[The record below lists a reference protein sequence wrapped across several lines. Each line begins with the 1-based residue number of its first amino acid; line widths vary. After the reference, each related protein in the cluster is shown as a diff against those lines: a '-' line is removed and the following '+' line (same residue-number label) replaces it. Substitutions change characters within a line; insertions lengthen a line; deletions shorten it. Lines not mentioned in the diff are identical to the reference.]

1 MFWIIVII
9 IFLVIGHISSQNE
22 KKKEDEANKKAISQ
36 QKIDLVG
43 SHRSLP
49 RKSPTKESKQK
60 PIQSQVPST
69 RMPIQ
74 DVIPAL
80 RKDRKKLKDLLPA
93 IHSASEQIEPK
104 PASKLA
110 AKPEPKTEP
119 KTEPY
124 PDPTGE
130 IEPKPIDYEALEELI
145 EFLNDEDKLKANPLA
160 QAIVT
165 RRISSILHFTQ
176 VDNLESIA
184 RLGICS
190 VSTMRERRVRYLH
203 NDDMRL
209 DGRLNGISLSIT
221 HPNSLMFYKYRMA
234 SSSKWAI
241 LELAPAVIIDHDCR
255 FCFTNAASSQIRALS
270 DEELTGISAFER
282 MFDGAVKANCPTDV
296 QAEVLCLA
304 DIPTSYIKTVYVE
317 NSWYQRQIEKLNLPF
332 PVQVKKSLFG
342 KRSH

>member
-1 MFWIIVII
+1 MVWVIL
-9 IFLVIGHISSQNE
+9 IFVVLVIGDIVTKNDKR
-22 KKKEDEANKKAISQ
+22 KKQNKKPANLDTAKANLQYLSAKNAIR
-36 QKIDLVG
+36 KTEGGEVKDNGRDENNDIDVPDGLTNQE
-43 SHRSLP
+43 RNDDYKL
-49 RKSPTKESKQK
+49 KQSPTISDLSFSGSKD
-60 PIQSQVPST
+60 S
-69 RMPIQ
+69 
-74 DVIPAL
+74 
-80 RKDRKKLKDLLPA
+80 
-93 IHSASEQIEPK
+93 
-104 PASKLA
+104 
-110 AKPEPKTEP
+110 
-119 KTEPY
+119 
-124 PDPTGE
+124 
-130 IEPKPIDYEALEELI
+130 DYEVLEELKK
-145 EFLNDEDKLKANPLA
+145 FLNKDDERNSNPLV
-160 QAIVT
+160 QALQG
-165 RRISSILHFTQ
+165 RGISSILHFTR

-234 SSSKWAI
+234 SFSKWAI

-270 DEELTGISAFER
+270 DEELTGILAFER

>member
-1 MFWIIVII
+1 MVWVIL
-9 IFLVIGHISSQNE
+9 IFMVLVIGDIVTKNDKR
-22 KKKEDEANKKAISQ
+22 KKHHKKPANLDTAQANFQYLSAKNAIRKAEGGEVKNNGREENNDIHVP
-36 QKIDLVG
+36 D
-43 SHRSLP
+43 SLTYQE
-49 RKSPTKESKQK
+49 RNDDYKLKQSPTISDLSFSGSK
-60 PIQSQVPST
+60 
-69 RMPIQ
+69 
-74 DVIPAL
+74 
-80 RKDRKKLKDLLPA
+80 
-93 IHSASEQIEPK
+93 
-104 PASKLA
+104 
-110 AKPEPKTEP
+110 
-119 KTEPY
+119 
-124 PDPTGE
+124 DP
-130 IEPKPIDYEALEELI
+130 DYEVLEELKK
-145 EFLNDEDKLKANPLA
+145 FLNKDDERNTNPLV
-160 QAIVT
+160 QALQG
-165 RRISSILHFTQ
+165 RGISSILHFTR